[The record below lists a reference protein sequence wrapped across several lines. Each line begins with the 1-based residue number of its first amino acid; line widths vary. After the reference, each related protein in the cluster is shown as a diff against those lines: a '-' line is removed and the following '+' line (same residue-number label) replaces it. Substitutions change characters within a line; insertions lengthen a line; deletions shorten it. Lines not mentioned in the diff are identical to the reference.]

1 MTAEEA
7 AEAARGLTFEKVW
20 AALME
25 SRQRMEE
32 TRQEMK
38 ESHQETKRW
47 LKEIQ
52 QESSRQMKESQLEAQ
67 RRLDETHR
75 KNEKTIADL
84 KQEFSKNV
92 GGISNTLGL
101 LTEAMF
107 SPELDKKFSEYG
119 YRFETQANNKTFK
132 KDQQLVAEVDS
143 VLENNEYV
151 MLVEIKTKLAVEY
164 VNQHL
169 ERIVTMRHYMDARGD
184 YRKIIGTVAGGI
196 VSESVQVY
204 AQNKG
209 LFVVVQSGNAAT
221 IADTP
226 QGFKVRE
233 W

>member
-1 MTAEEA
+1 MKYMTAEEA
-7 AEAARGLTFEKVW
+7 AEAAKGLTFEKVW

-25 SRQRMEE
+25 TRQRMEE
-32 TRQEMK
+32 SQ
-38 ESHQETKRW
+38 QET
-47 LKEIQ
+47 
-52 QESSRQMKESQLEAQ
+52 Q
-67 RRLDETHR
+67 RKLDETHR

-84 KQEFSKNV
+84 KEELSKNV
-92 GGISNTLGL
+92 GGISNTLGQ

-119 YRFETQANNKTFK
+119 YCFETQANNKTFK
-132 KDQQLVAEVDS
+132 KDRQFVAEVDS
-143 VLENNEYV
+143 VLENGEYV

-164 VNQHL
+164 VNEHL
-169 ERIVTMRHYMDARGD
+169 ERIEKIRQYMDERGD
-184 YRKIIGTVAGGI
+184 CRKIVGAVAGGV

-209 LFVVVQSGNAAT
+209 LFVVIQSGNAAM

-226 QGFKVRE
+226 KDFKVRE